1 MSHERI
7 RVLVETTERTLR
19 GTVHKPVGDDR
30 YRLSDYLN
38 TYDRTFLCLTDVQ
51 INERGQEYRAGEHAD
66 FIAVAV
72 NAITYIRPIDDK

>member
-1 MSHERI
+1 MTHERI
-7 RVLVETTERTLR
+7 KVLVETTERTFR

-51 INERGQEYRAGEHAD
+51 INDRGQEYRAGDKAD

-72 NAITYIRPIDDK
+72 QSITFIKPLPE